1 VSGILLQLDRR
12 DPSLRYLFSANF
24 GNQYFE
30 IDHYKIHVHAI
41 RRHWFSSLGWIS
53 AHVPFVMA
61 YVLAAATLSKL
72 VLAHD
77 CAGANV
83 EDLGEVYAARSPPG
97 VGAGLRWYY
106 CGGIGCSLIS
116 MAVISFC
123 HIHKKIPNARL
134 LKRPRLAIRVCIGII
149 IICLPLAHHLSSLD
163 LISITTALVVLVLI
177 LDLYGNSC
185 ADDRFWTGGFCDSQ
199 KKECKYTANCKL
211 GRKKRQE
218 LIKALQNGEK
228 VRLEDLRRT
237 GSMSSISSEK
247 TLADEEWH
255 GGHY

>member
-1 VSGILLQLDRR
+1 
-12 DPSLRYLFSANF
+12 
-24 GNQYFE
+24 
-30 IDHYKIHVHAI
+30 
-41 RRHWFSSLGWIS
+41 
-53 AHVPFVMA
+53 MA

-77 CAGANV
+77 CADANV
-83 EDLGEVYAARSPPG
+83 EDLGDVYAAKSDS
-97 VGAGLRWYY
+97 VGEVLPIGLRWYY
-106 CGGIGCSLIS
+106 CCGIGLSLIF
-116 MAVISFC
+116 MAVISFA

-134 LKRPRLAIRVCIGII
+134 LKRPRLAIRVCAGII
-149 IICLPLAHHLSSLD
+149 IICLPLAHSLSSLD
-163 LISITTALVVLVLI
+163 LISITTALVVLVLV

-185 ADDRFWTGGFCDSQ
+185 SGDKFWTGGFCDSQ
-199 KKECKYTANCKL
+199 KRNCKYTANYKL

-237 GSMSSISSEK
+237 GSMSSISSER

>member
-1 VSGILLQLDRR
+1 M
-12 DPSLRYLFSANF
+12 PF
-24 GNQYFE
+24 
-30 IDHYKIHVHAI
+30 
-41 RRHWFSSLGWIS
+41 IS
-53 AHVPFVMA
+53 A

-77 CAGANV
+77 CADANV
-83 EDLGEVYAARSPPG
+83 QALGDAYAAKSQVVLSR
-97 VGAGLRWYY
+97 GLRWYY

-134 LKRPRLAIRVCIGII
+134 LKRPRLAIRVCVGVI
-149 IICLPLAHHLSSLD
+149 IICLPLADSLSSLD
-163 LISITTALVVLVLI
+163 LISITTVLVVLVLV

-185 ADDRFWTGGFCDSQ
+185 AGDKFWTGGFCDSQ
-199 KKECKYTANCKL
+199 KKECKYTASCKL
-211 GRKKRQE
+211 GRKKRAE